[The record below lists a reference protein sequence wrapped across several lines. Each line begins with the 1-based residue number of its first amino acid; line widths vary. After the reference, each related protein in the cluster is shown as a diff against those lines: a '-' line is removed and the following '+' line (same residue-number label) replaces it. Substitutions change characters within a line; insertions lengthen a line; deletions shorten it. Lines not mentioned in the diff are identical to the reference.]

1 MNSYLSNKLRIKNKR
16 LLEKFVTKSILTNSI
31 MQNLFE
37 KRRCL
42 YGINVL
48 LHVGYSLFL
57 KQFYYLL
64 SNSINDL
71 FDKSLV
77 NSFSFILNII
87 LIYFNN
93 KFYRITSYEL
103 LAYLIL

>member
-1 MNSYLSNKLRIKNKR
+1 M
-16 LLEKFVTKSILTNSI
+16 EKFVAKSILINSI

-37 KRRCL
+37 KRRYL

-48 LHVGYSLFL
+48 LHVGYSLSL

-64 SNSINDL
+64 SSFINDH

-93 KFYRITSYEL
+93 KFFRITSYEL
-103 LAYLIL
+103 LAYLILWC

>member
-1 MNSYLSNKLRIKNKR
+1 MNSYLSNKLRTKNRR
-16 LLEKFVTKSILTNSI
+16 LLEKFVTKSISTNSI
-31 MQNLFE
+31 TQNLFE
-37 KRRCL
+37 KRRYL

-64 SNSINDL
+64 NNNL

-77 NSFSFILNII
+77 NPSAFILNII
-87 LIYFNN
+87 LFYFNN
-93 KFYRITSYEL
+93 KFFRITSYEL

>member
-1 MNSYLSNKLRIKNKR
+1 MNSYLSNKLRTKNRR

-31 MQNLFE
+31 TQNLFE
-37 KRRCL
+37 ERRYL

-48 LHVGYSLFL
+48 FHVGYSLFL

-64 SNSINDL
+64 NNSINDL

-77 NSFSFILNII
+77 NSSAFILNII
-87 LIYFNN
+87 LFYFNN
-93 KFYRITSYEL
+93 KFFRITSYEL